1 MFVRHRRRGRPKNPK
16 AIVTY
21 KNKDFVKRLKKVTRN
36 VEGIEHPGCL
46 IPIEKPKPIDVKK
59 AKEERRRKLREL
71 KRKALE
77 RRKLL
82 NQRFAEYQEGLFL
95 RNKWRQLRRKI
106 LKENRKFEKQAKRL
120 LKKNAEILVELGF
133 KTAEIIIESDRH
145 DDTKVNRFILLD
157 DHKVTLLELKHLK
170 SFVNA
175 LFDAYPTVQLTKEE
189 FIKYLREWIKL
200 MELSHGPSSQNGQEV
215 RNRDG

>member
-21 KNKDFVKRLKKVTRN
+21 KDKDFKSKLKKVTLN
-36 VEGIEHPGCL
+36 IEGIPHPGCL

-59 AKEERRRKLREL
+59 AKEERRRRLREL

-82 NQRFAEYQEGLFL
+82 DQRFAEYQEGLFL

-120 LKKNAEILVELGF
+120 LKKNAELLVELGF
-133 KTAEIIIESDRH
+133 KSAEIIIEADGH
-145 DDTKVNRFILLD
+145 DDTKVSRYIELD
-157 DHKVTLLELKHLK
+157 GQRVSLLELKRLK
-170 SFVNA
+170 PFVNA